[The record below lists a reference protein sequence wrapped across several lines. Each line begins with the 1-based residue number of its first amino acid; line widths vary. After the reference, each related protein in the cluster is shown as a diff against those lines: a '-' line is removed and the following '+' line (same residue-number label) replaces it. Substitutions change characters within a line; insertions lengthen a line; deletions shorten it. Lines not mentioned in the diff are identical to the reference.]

1 MNRAKLS
8 KQMIKMLI
16 IKFAGT
22 FGSGMLSFAIGLY
35 ILHRTGS
42 ALGMGVSMITGPIVS
57 LVLTPFVGYVVDT
70 MNHRKIMMIA
80 QSATSLGLI
89 AFGLVFHAWPQQY
102 YVELI
107 ALIVLLQVTDNFLS
121 TTLTASL
128 IQLFEGDELQQV
140 NSLNQSITSLASFLA
155 PIIGALVYTVVAI
168 DTFAYIEVIFE
179 VAALVGIMLLKYDQ
193 VAATDTTT
201 DAEAVAVETEH
212 EAGAVQAAESVWQNF
227 REGFNYLRHQKLML
241 LMSFSSAGINVF
253 FAALNVGEPFLL
265 VTTLKLTNAQ
275 YGITDSAFAVGMF
288 LGGIV
293 LSLINLKQHPIKV
306 SYFFIGI
313 LSALLFV
320 LGIPELTGWANGV
333 NTIYYALMNGLF
345 GVVLVFVNTP
355 IASMMQQI
363 IPQNMQGRMFSLSG
377 TLSMMM
383 MPLGT
388 LIYGSVFDHTRAF
401 PVFVVSGVLLL
412 ILTIGIV
419 LTISRKHLLELPEN
433 QIHPTKKEVVA

>member
-288 LGGIV
+288 LGGIL

-412 ILTIGIV
+412 ILTIGMV

>member
-1 MNRAKLS
+1 MNRVKLS

-102 YVELI
+102 YIELI

-288 LGGIV
+288 LGGIL

>member
-102 YVELI
+102 YIELI

-121 TTLTASL
+121 TMLTASL

-179 VAALVGIMLLKYDQ
+179 VAALVGIMLLKYDR

-288 LGGIV
+288 LGGIL

-412 ILTIGIV
+412 ILTIGMV

>member
-1 MNRAKLS
+1 
-8 KQMIKMLI
+8 
-16 IKFAGT
+16 
-22 FGSGMLSFAIGLY
+22 
-35 ILHRTGS
+35 
-42 ALGMGVSMITGPIVS
+42 
-57 LVLTPFVGYVVDT
+57 
-70 MNHRKIMMIA
+70 
-80 QSATSLGLI
+80 
-89 AFGLVFHAWPQQY
+89 
-102 YVELI
+102 
-107 ALIVLLQVTDNFLS
+107 
-121 TTLTASL
+121 
-128 IQLFEGDELQQV
+128 
-140 NSLNQSITSLASFLA
+140 
-155 PIIGALVYTVVAI
+155 
-168 DTFAYIEVIFE
+168 
-179 VAALVGIMLLKYDQ
+179 
-193 VAATDTTT
+193 
-201 DAEAVAVETEH
+201 
-212 EAGAVQAAESVWQNF
+212 
-227 REGFNYLRHQKLML
+227 ML

-288 LGGIV
+288 LGGIL

-383 MPLGT
+383 PLGT
-388 LIYGSVFDHTRAF
+388 LIYGVVFDHTRAF

>member
-241 LMSFSSAGINVF
+241 LMSFSSAGINFF

-288 LGGIV
+288 LGGIL

>member
-412 ILTIGIV
+412 ILTIGMV

>member
-241 LMSFSSAGINVF
+241 LMSFSSAGINFF

-288 LGGIV
+288 LGGIL

-388 LIYGSVFDHTRAF
+388 LIYGAVFDHTRAF